1 VTAAHGRERFEGLEI
16 GGLKGDRLSRRL
28 RSGICLLRW
37 GMSGGTV
44 DVLSRMV
51 EKGVGG
57 RETETETETT
67 ERKEM
72 ASAEEREEWKLK

>member
-1 VTAAHGRERFEGLEI
+1 MTAAHGRERFEGLEI
-16 GGLKGDRLSRRL
+16 VGLKGDRLSRRL

-44 DVLSRMV
+44 DVLSRMA

-57 RETETETETT
+57 EETETETVKEK
-67 ERKEM
+67 ERKWL
-72 ASAEEREEWKLK
+72 APKKERNGS